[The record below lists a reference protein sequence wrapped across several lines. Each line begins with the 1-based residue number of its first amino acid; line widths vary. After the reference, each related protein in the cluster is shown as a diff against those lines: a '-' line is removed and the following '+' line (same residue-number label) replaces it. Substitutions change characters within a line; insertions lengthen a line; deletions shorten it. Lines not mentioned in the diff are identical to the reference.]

1 MLLKATPIKYIRKI
15 EHMMTIPQTSG
26 KELLNTT
33 DYKSL
38 KPNLS
43 RSKISEIGSLKVVT
57 VAVWNKMH

>member
-1 MLLKATPIKYIRKI
+1 
-15 EHMMTIPQTSG
+15 MMTIPQTSG

-57 VAVWNKMH
+57 VAVWNKMHWLNERMFENSFFLT

>member
-43 RSKISEIGSLKVVT
+43 RSKISGIGSL
-57 VAVWNKMH
+57 